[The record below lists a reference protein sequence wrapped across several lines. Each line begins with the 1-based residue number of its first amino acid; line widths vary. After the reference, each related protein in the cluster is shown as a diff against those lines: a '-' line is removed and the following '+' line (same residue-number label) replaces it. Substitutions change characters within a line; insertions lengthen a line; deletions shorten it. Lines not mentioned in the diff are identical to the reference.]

1 MPTHGTHTPD
11 VPYEPSSVMAWGPR
25 GDQNFKSYNDQIYE
39 QRVRAKT
46 RDRTFVRSTD
56 APSASAIADV
66 PFPSPAAASQCKAT
80 KTSHN
85 WNSINLRTEECAPS
99 RASPARDSDRPLA
112 RANETETLRLPVVP
126 TDRPTDPRARRR
138 LVSQ

>member
-1 MPTHGTHTPD
+1 MRKPAIERSFD
-11 VPYEPSSVMAWGPR
+11 RSIRLPR
-25 GDQNFKSYNDQIYE
+25 
-39 QRVRAKT
+39 
-46 RDRTFVRSTD
+46 
-56 APSASAIADV
+56 AIADV

-126 TDRPTDPRARRR
+126 TDRPTPAPVVVSSRSNYEVRLDDADSTYEPNVKNFAPRPKVWKKDMYESYGAK
-138 LVSQ
+138 